1 MSPSK
6 LMNRFPWAKSPLI
19 SNGPMLGAA
28 SAQLATEVTK
38 AGGFGF
44 LPSTADL
51 SPNSAHIK
59 TLSSNLEEARTLLGA
74 DQPADGPLRV
84 GTSFITGHQS
94 IGHFTETALPLLA
107 KHRPAAVWLFA
118 PDGDVKPHRS
128 IIAALKGLDVPP
140 VVFVQV
146 GNVAAAREAVLDGAD
161 VLVTQGVDAGGHQF
175 RQGAG
180 IVSFV
185 PEVRTMLEKEFGDK
199 DISIVAA
206 GGIADGRGVAG
217 ALALGAEGVVMGTR
231 FTVATESVY
240 PQFRKDIVLGAV
252 DGGVS
257 TLKSPF
263 NDRINNSTL
272 WGPLYDGRAIIG
284 PIHNK
289 FIAGASLEECQ
300 RSLKEDYSQEDATQ
314 IINTWAGTGVGLI
327 NKAQPAGEIVREVR
341 EEAKAALQ
349 RAAGLV

>member
-44 LPSTADL
+44 LLLTADL
-51 SPNSAHIK
+51 SPDSAHIK
-59 TLSSNLEEARTLLGA
+59 TLSSDLEEARTLLGA
-74 DQPADGPLRV
+74 EQPADGPLRV
-84 GTSFITGHQS
+84 GTSFVTGHRS
-94 IGHFTETALPLLA
+94 IGHFAETALPILA

-128 IIAALKGLDVPP
+128 IIATLKGLDVPP

-161 VLVTQGVDAGGHQF
+161 VLVTQGVDADGHQF

-185 PEVRTMLEKEFGDK
+185 PE
-199 DISIVAA
+199 
-206 GGIADGRGVAG
+206 
-217 ALALGAEGVVMGTR
+217 ALPMGEALLVPWLWALR
-231 FTVATESVY
+231 ES
-240 PQFRKDIVLGAV
+240 
-252 DGGVS
+252 
-257 TLKSPF
+257 
-263 NDRINNSTL
+263 
-272 WGPLYDGRAIIG
+272 
-284 PIHNK
+284 
-289 FIAGASLEECQ
+289 
-300 RSLKEDYSQEDATQ
+300 
-314 IINTWAGTGVGLI
+314 
-327 NKAQPAGEIVREVR
+327 
-341 EEAKAALQ
+341 
-349 RAAGLV
+349 

>member
-1 MSPSK
+1 MSPSQ
-6 LMNRFPWAKSPLI
+6 LLNRFPWAQGPLI
-19 SNGPMLGAA
+19 INGPMLGAA
-28 SAQLATEVTK
+28 SALMATEVTK
-38 AGGFGF
+38 AGGLGF

-51 SPNSAHIK
+51 APNSAHIK
-59 TLSSNLEEARTLLGA
+59 TLASDFDEARSLLGA

-84 GTSFITGHQS
+84 GASFITGHHS
-94 IGHFTETALPLLA
+94 VTNFAETVLPIVA

-118 PDGDVKPHRS
+118 PDGNVKPHRK
-128 IIAALKGLDVPP
+128 IIPALKGLEQPP

-175 RQGAG
+175 RQGTS

-185 PEVRTMLEKEFGDK
+185 PEVRSMLDNEFK
-199 DISIVAA
+199 DRDVHIVAA

-231 FTVATESVY
+231 FTVTPESIY
-240 PQFRKDIVLGAV
+240 PDFRKEMVLNAV

-257 TLKSPF
+257 TFKSPF
-263 NDRINNSTL
+263 NDQITNSPL

-284 PIHNK
+284 PVHKK
-289 FIAGASLEECQ
+289 FMAGATLEECQ
-300 RSLKEDYSQEDATQ
+300 RSLKEDYSAEESTRV
-314 IINTWAGTGVGLI
+314 INTWAGAGVGLI
-327 NKAQPAGEIVREVR
+327 NEIKPVGVIVREVR
-341 EEAKAALQ
+341 EEARAALQ